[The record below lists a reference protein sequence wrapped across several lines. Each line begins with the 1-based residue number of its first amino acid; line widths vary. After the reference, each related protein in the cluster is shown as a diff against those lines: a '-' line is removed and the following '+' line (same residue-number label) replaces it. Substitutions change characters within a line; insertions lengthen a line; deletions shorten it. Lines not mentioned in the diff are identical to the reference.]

1 MYYYDQNDQ
10 KPRKWAFVAALAYA
24 LVLLVSFLF
33 VDFSTR
39 PKDLQTN
46 DTILVE
52 FVPQQQ
58 SRPAPSRGDRVK
70 APTHEKAVSNEG
82 TPTPEQKETGVE
94 RKEETRTPNPKA
106 LFNMSKSGKDI
117 PADVGKQN
125 APEGEEQSAGKG
137 KGNRGEGI
145 EGLDHGLQGRG
156 LIGSLPRPDYPG
168 NKSGKVRI
176 RVTVGADGTVT
187 SAAFEQRGSTV
198 NDGALIDAAITAARK
213 ARFTASEAA
222 IQTGVI
228 TYVFRME

>member
-1 MYYYDQNDQ
+1 MYYYDQNDRR
-10 KPRKWAFVAALAYA
+10 PRMWAFIAAAAYGLA
-24 LVLLVSFLF
+24 LLVSFLF

-39 PKDLQTN
+39 PKELTPN

-52 FVPQQQ
+52 FVAQQ
-58 SRPAPSRGDRVK
+58 SRPAPSRGDRIK
-70 APTHEKAVSNEG
+70 APARDKAVSNEG
-82 TPTPEQKETGVE
+82 TPTPEQKQTGVE

-106 LFNMSKSGKDI
+106 LFNMSKSGKDV
-117 PADVGKQN
+117 PADVGRRD
-125 APEGEEQSAGKG
+125 APQGEEQSAGMG

-156 LIGSLPRPDYPG
+156 LVGALPRPDYPG

-176 RVTVGADGTVT
+176 RVTVTADGTVS
-187 SAAFEQRGSTV
+187 SASFEQRGSTV
-198 NDGALIDAAITAARK
+198 NDSALIAAAIEAARK
-213 ARFTASEAA
+213 ARFTAGEAA